1 MKGAE
6 VRKSFLD
13 FFASKNHL
21 IVPSAPIVPNGDPTL
36 MFTNAG
42 MVQFKDVFLGL
53 AEPPA
58 PRVADSQKCL
68 RISGKHNDLEDVGRD
83 TYHHTLFEM
92 LGNWSF
98 GDYYKPEAIEWA
110 WELLTGVWG
119 LPKDKLYATVYR
131 TDDEAEALW
140 KKITDIG
147 PERVRRFDEKDNFW
161 EMGDT
166 GPCGPCSEI
175 HIDRGPGA
183 CDMRHI
189 PGHVCDVNVGC
200 ARFMELW
207 NLVFIQYSRDESGR
221 LHELPAKHVD
231 TGMGLERVASVLER
245 VETNYDGSLLRALIA
260 AAEGLSGGRYGADA
274 DKDISYRV
282 LADHSRAIS
291 FMICDGIEPGNE
303 GRGYVLRRLLR
314 RAARHGKNLGLG
326 DAFLYRICDA
336 VVATMGDA
344 YAELG
349 SQRDKLLSVVRDE
362 EERFAV
368 TLDRGLVHL
377 ESEVARFSGT
387 GTTGEAIAAGA
398 IGTGAAAGKPGDPAP
413 AGAKLPGEVAFRLY
427 DTYGFPL
434 DMTEDIL
441 RSRGMTVDREG
452 FEAALEEQRERAR
465 GAQSARGGQRD
476 YTLLVAA
483 ARGRGARFAGPFAT
497 TARSQVTALC
507 SGGQLLDALSEG
519 QEGEL
524 ATALTPFY
532 GESGGQVGDS
542 GVIEAA
548 DGSRALVL
556 DTQKPAPDVIVHLVR
571 VERGRITVGQEVE
584 LCIDAERRQAIRLNH
599 SATHLLHAAL
609 RHHLGTGVHQQGSAV
624 DAARLRF
631 DFNNAGPVADET
643 LADVETEVNGAIRA
657 NLEVSVT
664 EMPYDDAIAA
674 GAMAF
679 FGDKYGDVVRVVKM
693 GDYSIELCGGT
704 HVARTG
710 DIGLLR
716 VTSESGVAAGVRR
729 MEATTGSAA
738 LALVRRR
745 DDILREIAL
754 LLRTREEDAVGRI
767 EKLLSEQRELE
778 KKLTRAAQGQSRDL
792 VSELGASARPLR
804 SGKAIVAR
812 VEGVETKALRALS
825 DRLRENLGSGVVVLA
840 AQDDGAVSVLV
851 AVTPDQTGVYSAN
864 DVIRQLVPLIDGR
877 GGGKADFAQAGG
889 KNPAGIAALLE
900 KANEILC

>member
-21 IVPSAPIVPNGDPTL
+21 IVPSAPIVPLGDPTL

-53 AEPPA
+53 AEPPS

-98 GDYYKPEAIEWA
+98 GDYYKAEAIEWA
-110 WELLTGVWG
+110 WQLLTGVWA
-119 LPKDKLYATVYR
+119 LPKDRLHATVYR
-131 TDDEAEALW
+131 TDDEAEGLW
-140 KKITDIG
+140 KKITNL
-147 PERVRRFDEKDNFW
+147 PAERIRRFAEKDNFW

-175 HIDRGPGA
+175 HIDRGPAA
-183 CDMRHI
+183 CDMKHI

-207 NLVFIQYSRDESGR
+207 NLVFIQYSRDETGH
-221 LHELPAKHVD
+221 LNELPAKHVD
-231 TGMGLERVASVLER
+231 TGMGLERVASVLEK
-245 VETNYDGSLLRALIA
+245 VESNYDGSLLRALIT
-260 AAEGLSGGRYGADA
+260 AAEKLSGGRYGADA
-274 DKDISYRV
+274 DKDISFRV

-326 DAFLYRICDA
+326 DAFLYRICDE

-344 YAELG
+344 YGELVQ
-349 SQRDKLLSVVRDE
+349 QRDKLLGVVRDE

-368 TLDRGLVHL
+368 TLDRGLIHL
-377 ESEVARFSGT
+377 ENEVSRIVT
-387 GTTGEAIAAGA
+387 PRGA
-398 IGTGAAAGKPGDPAP
+398 TGATATGATAVTSAP
-413 AGAKLPGEVAFRLY
+413 TATGAKLPGDVAFRLY

-452 FEAALEEQRERAR
+452 FEAALAEQRERAR

-476 YTLLVAA
+476 YTLVVAA
-483 ARGRGARFAGPFAT
+483 ARNSGVQFAGPFAMST
-497 TARSQVTALC
+497 RSQVTALG
-507 SGGQLLDALSEG
+507 SGGQLLEALSEG

-524 ATALTPFY
+524 TTAVTPFY
-532 GESGGQVGDS
+532 GESGGQIGDT
-542 GVIEAA
+542 GVIEAS
-548 DGSRALVL
+548 DGSIARVL
-556 DTQKPAPDVIVHLVR
+556 DTQKPAPDVIVHVVR
-571 VERGRITVGQEVE
+571 VERGRIEVGQQVE
-584 LCIDAERRQAIRLNH
+584 LRIDADRRQAIRLNH

-609 RHHLGTGVHQQGSAV
+609 RHHLGTGVHQHGSLV
-624 DAARLRF
+624 DASRLRF
-631 DFNNAGPVADET
+631 DFNYAGPVSDEK
-643 LADVETEVNGAIRA
+643 LADVEVEANQAIRS
-657 NLEVSVT
+657 NMEVSVT

-679 FGDKYGDVVRVVKM
+679 FGDKYGDIVRVVKM

-716 VTSESGVAAGVRR
+716 VTSESGIAAGVRR
-729 MEATTGSAA
+729 MEATTGSEA

-745 DDILREIAL
+745 DDVLREIAL
-754 LLRTREEDAVGRI
+754 MLRTREEDAVSRI
-767 EKLLSEQRELE
+767 EKLLAEQRELE
-778 KKLTRAAQGQSRDL
+778 KKLARAAQGQSRDL
-792 VSELGASARPLR
+792 VSELGATARPLK

-812 VEGVETKALRALS
+812 VDGVEAKALRPLS
-825 DRLRENLGSGVVVLA
+825 DRLRENLGSGIVVLA
-840 AQDDGAVSVLV
+840 AQEDGTVSVLV
-851 AVTPDQTGVYSAN
+851 AVTPDQTSVYSAN
-864 DVIRQLVPLIDGR
+864 DVIRHLAPLIDGR
-877 GGGKADFAQAGG
+877 GGGKPDFAQAGG
-889 KNPAGIAALLE
+889 KNPAGIDALLE

>member
-21 IVPSAPIVPNGDPTL
+21 IVPSAPIVPVGDPTL

-53 AEPPA
+53 AQAPA

-98 GDYYKPEAIEWA
+98 GDYYKAEAIEWA
-110 WELLTGVWG
+110 WQLLTGVWG

-140 KKITDIG
+140 KKITSIG
-147 PERVRRFDEKDNFW
+147 HDRVRRFDEKDNFW

-175 HIDRGPGA
+175 HIDRGPAA
-183 CDMRHI
+183 CDMRHVA
-189 PGHVCDVNVGC
+189 GHVCDVNVGC
-200 ARFMELW
+200 ARFIELW
-207 NLVFIQYSRDESGR
+207 NLVFIQYSRDESGG

-231 TGMGLERVASVLER
+231 TGMGLERVASVLEK
-245 VETNYDGSLLRALIA
+245 VETNYDGSLLRTLIS
-260 AAEGLSGGRYGADA
+260 AAESLSEGRYGADA

-326 DAFLYRICDA
+326 DAFLYKICDA
-336 VVATMGDA
+336 VIATMGDA
-344 YAELG
+344 YAQLG
-349 SQRDKLLSVVRDE
+349 AQRDKLLAVVRDE

-377 ESEVARFSGT
+377 ESEVARIPGASAGGT
-387 GTTGEAIAAGA
+387 SAS
-398 IGTGAAAGKPGDPAP
+398 
-413 AGAKLPGEVAFRLY
+413 GAKLPGEVAFRLY

-452 FEAALEEQRERAR
+452 FEAALDEQRERAR

-483 ARGRGARFAGPFAT
+483 ARARGVEFAGPFAT
-497 TARSQVTALC
+497 SARSQVTALS
-507 SGGQLLDALSEG
+507 SGGQLLEALAEG

-524 ATALTPFY
+524 AAALTPFY

-548 DGSRALVL
+548 DGSLVRVL

-571 VERGRITVGQEVE
+571 VERGRIAVGHEVE
-584 LCIDAERRQAIRLNH
+584 LRIDAERRQAIRLNH

-609 RHHLGTGVHQQGSAV
+609 RHHLGSGVHQQGSLV

-631 DFNNAGPVADET
+631 DFNKAGPVADT
-643 LADVETEVNGAIRA
+643 VLADVETEVNAAIRA
-657 NLEVSVT
+657 NLEVTIT
-664 EMPYDDAIAA
+664 ETPYDEAIAA

-716 VTSESGVAAGVRR
+716 ITTETGVAAGVRR
-729 MEATTGSAA
+729 MEATTGASA

-745 DDILREIAL
+745 DDILHEIAS

-767 EKLLSEQRELE
+767 EKLLAEQRELE

-792 VSELGASARPLR
+792 VSELGAGARPLG

-812 VEGVETKALRALS
+812 ADGVETKALRALS

-840 AQDDGAVSVLV
+840 AHDDSGVSVLV
-851 AVTPDQTGVYSAN
+851 AVTADQTSAYSAN
-864 DVIRQLVPLIDGR
+864 EIIRQLAPLIDGR

-900 KANEILC
+900 KANEILR

>member
-21 IVPSAPIVPNGDPTL
+21 IVPSAPIVPIGDPTL

-53 AEPPA
+53 AEAPA

-98 GDYYKPEAIEWA
+98 GDYYKHEAIEWA

-131 TDDEAEALW
+131 TDDEAETLW
-140 KKITDIG
+140 KKITDIA

-175 HIDRGPGA
+175 HIDRGPAA
-183 CDMRHI
+183 CDMRHVR
-189 PGHVCDVNVGC
+189 GHVCDVNVGC

-207 NLVFIQYSRDESGR
+207 NLVFIQYSRDERGR

-231 TGMGLERVASVLER
+231 TGMGLERVASVLEK
-245 VETNYDGSLLRALIA
+245 VETNYDGSLLRSLIS
-260 AAEGLSGGRYGADA
+260 AAERLSGGRYGADA

-282 LADHSRAIS
+282 LADHSRAVS

-326 DAFLYRICDA
+326 DAFLYKICDA
-336 VVATMGDA
+336 VIETMGDA

-349 SQRDKLLSVVRDE
+349 AQREKLLSVVRDE
-362 EERFAV
+362 EERFSV

-377 ESEVARFSGT
+377 ESEVARFS
-387 GTTGEAIAAGA
+387 TTGDAGEAGDKQGGAAIAP
-398 IGTGAAAGKPGDPAP
+398 AAGI
-413 AGAKLPGEVAFRLY
+413 KLPGDVAFRLY

-483 ARGRGARFAGPFAT
+483 ARGRGVEFVGPFAT
-497 TARSQVTALC
+497 AERSQITALS
-507 SGGQLLDALSEG
+507 SGGQLLDGLAEG

-524 ATALTPFY
+524 TTALTPFY
-532 GESGGQVGDS
+532 GESGGQVGDT
-542 GVIEAA
+542 GVIEAS
-548 DGSRALVL
+548 DGSRAVVL
-556 DTQKPAPDVIVHLVR
+556 DTQKPAPDIIVHVVR
-571 VERGRITVGQEVE
+571 VERGRIQVGQQVE
-584 LCIDAERRQAIRLNH
+584 LRIDADRRQAIRLNH

-609 RHHLGTGVHQQGSAV
+609 RHHLGSSVHQHGSLV
-624 DAARLRF
+624 DAGRLRF
-631 DFNNAGPVADET
+631 DFNNSGPVADEM

-664 EMPYDDAIAA
+664 ETPYDDAIVA

-679 FGDKYGDVVRVVKM
+679 FGDKYGDIVRVVKM

-716 VTSESGVAAGVRR
+716 ITSESGVAAGVRR
-729 MEATTGSAA
+729 MEATTGGAA
-738 LALVRRR
+738 LALVQRR
-745 DDILREIAL
+745 DDILHEIAL
-754 LLRTREEDAVGRI
+754 LLRIREEDAVGRI
-767 EKLLSEQRELE
+767 EKLLAEQRELE
-778 KKLTRAAQGQSRDL
+778 KKLLRAAQGQSRDR
-792 VSELGASARPLR
+792 VSELGATARTLR

-812 VEGVETKALRALS
+812 VEGVEPKDLRSLS
-825 DRLRENLGSGVVVLA
+825 DRLREIIGSGVVVLV
-840 AQDDGAVSVLV
+840 AQDDSAVSVLV
-851 AVTPDQTGVYSAN
+851 AVTADLTSAYSAG
-864 DVIRQLVPLIDGR
+864 DIIRHLTPLIDGR

-900 KANEILC
+900 KANEIIR